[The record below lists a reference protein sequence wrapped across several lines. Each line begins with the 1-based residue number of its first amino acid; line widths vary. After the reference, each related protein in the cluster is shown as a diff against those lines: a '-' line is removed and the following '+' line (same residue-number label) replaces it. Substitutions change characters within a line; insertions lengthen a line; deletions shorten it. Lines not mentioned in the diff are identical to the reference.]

1 MNKAKESAHVRKA
14 RRKLKQQFVEEHK
27 MINKKAL
34 EQMSISIKRWI
45 SRHSGE
51 RISLLSKTFTL
62 FDENQH
68 PASPQDHYINELSRS
83 IMSGKI
89 PSEEKGQVQQVEP
102 VEQEALVGPVKPI
115 EPQTEAHETPKP
127 LEGRVT
133 F

>member
-1 MNKAKESAHVRKA
+1 MNKVKESAHVRKA
-14 RRKLKQQFVEEHK
+14 RRKLRQQIAEEHK

-68 PASPQDHYINELSRS
+68 PASPQDQYINELSRS

-89 PSEEKGQVQQVEP
+89 PSEQEVQEQK
-102 VEQEALVGPVKPI
+102 VEQEVLVGPVKPV
-115 EPQTEAHETPKP
+115 EQQAEAEVPPKP

>member
-1 MNKAKESAHVRKA
+1 MVIKAKESAHVRKA
-14 RRKLKQQFVEEHK
+14 RRKLRQQLNEEHK
-27 MINKKAL
+27 KVNKKAL

-45 SRHSGE
+45 SRHAGE

-68 PASPQDHYINELSRS
+68 PAPPQDQYINELSKS
-83 IMSGKI
+83 IMGGVI
-89 PSEEKGQVQQVEP
+89 PSEEVVKKQAVEAEVP
-102 VEQEALVGPVKPI
+102 VEQPAEV
-115 EPQTEAHETPKP
+115 KP

>member
-1 MNKAKESAHVRKA
+1 MINKAKESAHVRKA
-14 RRKLKQQFVEEHK
+14 RRKLRQQIADENK
-27 MINKKAL
+27 KINKKAL
-34 EQMSISIKRWI
+34 EQMSINIKRWI

-68 PASPQDHYINELSRS
+68 PAPAQDQYINELSKS
-83 IMSGKI
+83 IMGGVI
-89 PSEEKGQVQQVEP
+89 PSEEAVKKQAEEVVEAQVAP
-102 VEQEALVGPVKPI
+102 VADSEI
-115 EPQTEAHETPKP
+115 KP